1 MRIYGGHD
9 YYDCGLAMG
18 IDPTITLVRGKSD
31 SVSAKDEIGVELP
44 VESLEL
50 NHGARSRIEHV
61 VVAFCDKLYHGVA
74 GFRRMPLGGYG
85 EPEYIWSAEK
95 LRKWVALE
103 KNLCVSVYV
112 PWDRKKKK
120 NKPELEEYFVV
131 REIPEKMRAYMIQ
144 HRISILV
151 AETPEAEYVS
161 TKRSSYWRRKCLNDV
176 EVNPA
181 TLKHIGFAKALDPFT
196 AFQELGM
203 WIGGVLGG
211 SSPQIVTITDDQ
223 VLAENH
229 GYDKHSFRS
238 SVRP

>member
-1 MRIYGGHD
+1 MRIFGGHD
-9 YYDCGLAMG
+9 YYDCGLSMG
-18 IDPTITLVRGKSD
+18 IDPHITLVRGKSD
-31 SVSAKDEIGVELP
+31 SVSADAIGVELP
-44 VESLEL
+44 MESLVL
-50 NHGARSRIEHV
+50 SAGATSRIEYV

-74 GFRRMPLGGYG
+74 GYRRTFPAGYS

-95 LRKWVALE
+95 MRRWAAVE
-103 KNLCVSVYV
+103 KNVICGVSV
-112 PWDRKKKK
+112 PWSRKKK
-120 NKPELEEYFVV
+120 NRPPLEEYFKV
-131 REIPEKMRAYMIQ
+131 RELPEKMRAYMIE

-151 AETPEAEYVS
+151 GMPTEPVVGHS
-161 TKRSSYWRRKCLNDV
+161 RWRNGLDEM

-181 TLKHIGFAKALDPFT
+181 TLKNIGFAKALDPWT

-211 SSPQIVTITDDQ
+211 VSPQIVTITDDQ